1 MDPKFFRK
9 YADLIESAENNKPV
23 LTEGMLNDIK
33 TQAMA
38 LFNKAKSMP
47 GFPQAYQK
55 AKTMTPQVQAI
66 LKKSKSGPEAM
77 ERIQQLAKAPANE
90 NAFSQ
95 AAGVAAGAVGGI
107 GAVATPFS
115 SICAKLLDPLLTS
128 AQATTFALPM
138 LATSI
143 ALIGLGMLLS
153 IFTKGNIPGTDPDSA
168 AYQNPNNKPMQE
180 AELDEVV
187 RVQGIDPRT
196 GKLYDPQTQDQRN
209 ELARI
214 ANLGRWKDKH
224 RIGGLKPG
232 SQGSANQL
240 RISPDRISIAGSDN
254 PGTQPGTRVTNKP
267 AKGFMG
273 TSLGAARP
281 ANVGKGK

>member
-38 LFNKAKSMP
+38 LFNKAKAMP
-47 GFPQAYQK
+47 GFSQAYQK

-66 LKKSKSGPEAM
+66 LKTSKSGEEAM
-77 ERIQQLAKAPANE
+77 GRIQQLAKAPANE

-143 ALIGLGMLLS
+143 ALIGLGILLS
-153 IFTKGNIPGTDPDSA
+153 TFTKGNIPGSEQGVDEESSIERQNRALGYKGTMSSWVDS
-168 AYQNPNNKPMQE
+168 QNAMGSGQ
-180 AELDEVV
+180 AT
-187 RVQGIDPRT
+187 I
-196 GKLYDPQTQDQRN
+196 PQ
-209 ELARI
+209 AR
-214 ANLGRWKDKH
+214 
-224 RIGGLKPG
+224 
-232 SQGSANQL
+232 QNQ
-240 RISPDRISIAGSDN
+240 A
-254 PGTQPGTRVTNKP
+254 QTNKLP
-267 AKGFMG
+267 VMK
-273 TSLGAARP
+273 
-281 ANVGKGK
+281 K

>member
-9 YADLIESAENNKPV
+9 YSDLIESAENNKPV

-38 LFNKAKSMP
+38 LFNKAKAMP
-47 GFPQAYQK
+47 GFSQAYQK

-66 LKKSKSGPEAM
+66 LKTSKSGEEAM
-77 ERIQQLAKAPANE
+77 GRIQQLAKAPANE

-95 AAGVAAGAVGGI
+95 AAGVAAGAVGSI

-143 ALIGLGMLLS
+143 ALIGLGILLS
-153 IFTKGNIPGTDPDSA
+153 TFTKGNIPGTDPDSA

-180 AELDEVV
+180 AEQATNETITGQIKSAVKNASLAT
-187 RVQGIDPRT
+187 GIGPRAQAQRAAVAAQDNKAT
-196 GKLYDPQTQDQRN
+196 NARKEYDLYNP
-209 ELARI
+209 L
-214 ANLGRWKDKH
+214 
-224 RIGGLKPG
+224 RIGHDPNDDAPRAAASAERVKQQRRLEKLQALK
-232 SQGSANQL
+232 
-240 RISPDRISIAGSDN
+240 
-254 PGTQPGTRVTNKP
+254 K
-267 AKGFMG
+267 
-273 TSLGAARP
+273 
-281 ANVGKGK
+281 